1 MTISCALAAQGRQT
15 VLRELADAP
24 LRGAV
29 EFTSIHEF
37 CFGGYLRTC
46 RWLHAVAN
54 GSFVLDDQSGFA
66 VCS

>member
-1 MTISCALAAQGRQT
+1 M
-15 VLRELADAP
+15 LRELADAP